1 LQSHDFIGELLF
13 TLHEVVTT
21 RDQTLTKPL
30 VNPKVAKPGRIKI
43 HGEEMAA
50 TSNQELIM
58 FTPEASNL
66 KDMSGQIFF
75 IIYKNLAPANYTPIY
90 KSETKAAAGGRLVW
104 N

>member
-1 LQSHDFIGELLF
+1 
-13 TLHEVVTT
+13 
-21 RDQTLTKPL
+21 
-30 VNPKVAKPGRIKI
+30 
-43 HGEEMAA
+43 
-50 TSNQELIM
+50 M

>member
-1 LQSHDFIGELLF
+1 MF